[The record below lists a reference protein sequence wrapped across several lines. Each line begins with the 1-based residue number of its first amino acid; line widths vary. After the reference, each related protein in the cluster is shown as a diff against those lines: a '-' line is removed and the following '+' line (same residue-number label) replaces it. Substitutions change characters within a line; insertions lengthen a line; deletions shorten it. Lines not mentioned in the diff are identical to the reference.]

1 VSATGPRDTGRRV
14 PPPLDRRDPH
24 RERDHFESLLAERG
38 ALYWAERT
46 AAGKRRRVIR
56 SQLLA
61 ASADV
66 GGADARVLEV
76 GCGIGDYTRGLAAAS
91 SGASIVSV
99 DVAPALVR
107 HAHAT
112 RPANVRFVAA
122 DVEALPFA
130 NATFDAVVGNAV
142 LHHLRLDRTVPEML
156 RVLRPGGRFCFAE
169 PNMLNPQVFLE
180 RNVRWIGERLDNSPG
195 ETAFVR
201 WRLAPALVRLGLE
214 HVRTR
219 PFDFLYP
226 LTPAP
231 LIGLVERVGRAL
243 ERVPLVAE
251 IAGSLLVTARKP
263 GPR

>member
-1 VSATGPRDTGRRV
+1 VAPIDDV
-14 PPPLDRRDPH
+14 RDPH

-46 AAGKRRRVIR
+46 EAGRRRRVIR
-56 SQLLA
+56 SGLLA
-61 ASADV
+61 ACAGVD
-66 GGADARVLEV
+66 GRQAHVLEV
-76 GCGIGDYTRGLAAAS
+76 GCGIGDYTRGVAAATP
-91 SGASIVSV
+91 ATIVSV
-99 DVAPALVR
+99 DVAPGLV
-107 HAHAT
+107 AHAEKH

-130 NATFDAVVGNAV
+130 NDAFDAVVGNAV

-180 RNVRWIGERLDNSPG
+180 RNVRWIGRRLDNSPG

-201 WRLAPALVRLGLE
+201 WRIRPELARLGLAD
-214 HVRTR
+214 VTAR

-226 LTPAP
+226 LTPARW
-231 LIGLVERVGRAL
+231 IAAVERVGRVL
-243 ERVPLVAE
+243 ERVPGVAE
-251 IAGSLLVTARKP
+251 IAGSLLITGRKP
-263 GPR
+263 ASR